1 MKKEKIA
8 TISCFTICIITT
20 IAVLNQVL
28 VQDIDFERLF
38 SMLGMVFVFFSM
50 ACTPWMF
57 FKPINEIFSKL
68 HSSKKYSHIKSWA
81 RKYCKVCWAYSCYSF
96 WCAHIIL
103 IRPSNGTNNSW
114 LVSLPF

>member
-8 TISCFTICIITT
+8 PISCFTICIITT

-28 VQDIDFERLF
+28 VQDIDFEHLF

-57 FKPINEIFSKL
+57 FTPINEIFSKL
-68 HSSKKYSHIKSWA
+68 HSSTNTVIL
-81 RKYCKVCWAYSCYSF
+81 KVGHVNIVRSVGL
-96 WCAHIIL
+96 IL
-103 IRPSNGTNNSW
+103 VIASGVLT
-114 LVSLPF
+114 LF

>member
-28 VQDIDFERLF
+28 VQDINFESLF

-68 HSSKKYSHIKSWA
+68 HSSTNTVIL
-81 RKYCKVCWAYSCYSF
+81 KVGHVNIVRSVGL
-96 WCAHIIL
+96 IL
-103 IRPSNGTNNSW
+103 VIASGVLT
-114 LVSLPF
+114 LF